1 MGKQNLIVPTLI
13 MGLLLATPLVLA
25 QETNF
30 IVVESESNKD
40 VTTST
45 PGTRLINEI
54 KLIVNPEAM
63 IKPVLATVIA
73 RTDLEQ
79 AEWTVTGP
87 EGTWRYIGGEPE
99 PGTPEIRI
107 ELVQP
112 QIKFREVTIRLSG
125 ATPEVAKQ
133 TEMTFINITTSC
145 HYPGGKQ
152 PFKELEL
159 DHKITV
165 TTAAIGGALQAIQ
178 SAKDKL
184 SQAKRVRQNVQVAM
198 DEAKREGVD
207 TTRYE
212 DAIRLMDSAIRTA
225 ESNIGNAE
233 IAYEEGNAE
242 AAIAA
247 ASNASDL
254 LDDAILTGQRVIRG
268 AEEATAWDRLVEK
281 IGVTGII
288 IIIVIIVAVLLFLK
302 YRAYVEPW

>member
-1 MGKQNLIVPTLI
+1 MGKQNLLVPTLI
-13 MGLLLATPLVLA
+13 MGLLLVAPLALA

-54 KLIVNPEAM
+54 KLILNPEAT
-63 IKPVLATVIA
+63 IKPLLATVIA

-87 EGTWRYIGGEPE
+87 EGTWEYIGGEPE
-99 PGTPEIRI
+99 PGTPEVRIRLI
-107 ELVQP
+107 QP
-112 QIKFREVTIRLSG
+112 TIKFKELTIRLSG

-133 TEMTFINITTSC
+133 TEMTFVNVTTSC
-145 HYPGGKQ
+145 HYPGGER
-152 PFKELEL
+152 PIKELEL

-178 SAKDKL
+178 TAKSKL
-184 SQAKRVRQNVQVAM
+184 SQAQRVRQDVQAAL

-207 TTRYE
+207 TARYE

-233 IAYEEGNAE
+233 RAYEEGNAE
-242 AAIAA
+242 AAMAA
-247 ASNASDL
+247 ANNASEL
-254 LDDAILTGQRVIRG
+254 LDDAILTGHRVIRG

-281 IGVTGII
+281 IGITGII
-288 IIIVIIVAVLLFLK
+288 IVIVIIVAVALFLK
-302 YRAYVEPW
+302 YRGYVEPW